1 MANANVTVTPAVQG
15 FSSTQANLSGV
26 PELEKISC
34 SLASLGESE
43 LLDLRDKRIRV
54 LQRVEHLPVSRFVAQ
69 VMAVQLPAFGS
80 GVETSVLIL
89 EDGYSSDQ
97 LDYVNVSQLTL
108 LEVLPDPAP
117 AN

>member
-1 MANANVTVTPAVQG
+1 MANADFTGMPAG
-15 FSSTQANLSGV
+15 QAFNGKFESGL
-26 PELEKISC
+26 PQHELEKISC

-43 LLDLRDKRIRV
+43 LLNLRGKRIRV
-54 LQRVEHLPVSRFVAQ
+54 LQRVEHLPVSRFIAQ

-97 LDYVNVSQLTL
+97 LDYVDVSDLTL
-108 LEVLPDPAP
+108 LEVLSDSSAVI
-117 AN
+117 

>member
-1 MANANVTVTPAVQG
+1 MANADFTGMTAEQG
-15 FSSTQANLSGV
+15 ANSSRSSGL
-26 PELEKISC
+26 PPHQLEKMSC

-43 LLDLRDKRIRV
+43 LLSLRGKRIRV
-54 LQRVEHLPVSRFVAQ
+54 LQQVEHLPVSRFIAQ
-69 VMAVQLPAFGS
+69 VMAVQLPASGS

-97 LDYVNVSQLTL
+97 LDYVDASELTL

-117 AN
+117 AI